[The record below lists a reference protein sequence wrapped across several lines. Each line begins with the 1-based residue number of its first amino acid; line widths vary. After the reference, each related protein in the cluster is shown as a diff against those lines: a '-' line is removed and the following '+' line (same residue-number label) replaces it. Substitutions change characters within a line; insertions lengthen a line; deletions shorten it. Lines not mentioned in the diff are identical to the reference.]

1 MKDLS
6 RFHCYPITNED
17 LTQDMG
23 THLYNSFHSLERIL
37 EGNQELSK
45 EVLKKFGGHVE
56 FNGCKINLMPTK
68 VFSASYYT
76 KICLF
81 VAK

>member
-56 FNGCKINLMPTK
+56 FNGCNTVTSPFGFILLLGNHVPSNT
-68 VFSASYYT
+68 F
-76 KICLF
+76 
-81 VAK
+81 